1 MTDKPLIVLKKK
13 LGPCL
18 VARWLVRGSVTYM
31 PTWNRIRNP
40 LRFNAN
46 EMPQFTRYIE
56 NAYRNDIAVL

>member
-1 MTDKPLIVLKKK
+1 MVSAGQCDIYAHV
-13 LGPCL
+13 
-18 VARWLVRGSVTYM
+18 
-31 PTWNRIRNP
+31 NRIRNP